1 MVKKG
6 FFKFLYLF
14 SLFIIAITINNITYN
29 KTFAKVSKKK
39 TSEQLIQFPV
49 PYIPVLSD
57 FNYVSDESAILK
69 TSQTLTGILVYKTK
83 YKIKDIV
90 NFYKTQMISQGWKEI
105 GIFISKT
112 NFLAYKRPEGTAF
125 ISIKSESFN
134 TEIRIVII
142 LTFPQ
147 TQETQTELLEN
158 TQ

>member
-1 MVKKG
+1 MKG
-6 FFKFLYLF
+6 KIFIKFLSF
-14 SLFIIAITINNITYN
+14 FVIMFAIISINITYT
-29 KTFAKVSKKK
+29 KTFAKVSKKN
-39 TSEQLIQFPV
+39 TSKQLIQFPV
-49 PYIPVLSD
+49 PFIPILSD
-57 FNYVSDESAILK
+57 FNYVAGESAILK
-69 TSQTLTGILVYKTK
+69 TPKTLTGILVYKTK

-125 ISIKSESFN
+125 ISIKGESFS
-134 TEIRIVII
+134 TEIRIVVI
-142 LTFPQ
+142 LTFTQ